1 MNQFILNNLT
11 WLEDNDDVG
20 REKIEE
26 AKRLFLNN
34 TKGIMSKVCARKKQ
48 LDMAQT
54 FAEKEEEVDLQNV
67 ADMAFQDE
75 TKQKISVTVKAK

>member
-1 MNQFILNNLT
+1 
-11 WLEDNDDVG
+11 
-20 REKIEE
+20 
-26 AKRLFLNN
+26 
-34 TKGIMSKVCARKKQ
+34 MSKVFARKKQ

-75 TKQKISVTVKAK
+75 PKKKISVAIKTK